1 MFPYWNSYFCFMKLA
16 VGFLFILFLVSS
28 PVSSILGL
36 MYDSYDKLLNWSVF
50 ENEADDLAK
59 IVFGLD
65 TLLFYF
71 ENLIEI
77 SSAYYFQYLLISI
90 KMSCLIF
97 LALPKQVKSFFTW
110 LFNSS
115 SSLGF
120 NFNLTSNYEKQR
132 KFI

>member
-1 MFPYWNSYFCFMKLA
+1 MKLA
-16 VGFLFILFLVSS
+16 VGFLFIFFLSSS

-59 IVFGLD
+59 IVFGLVPP
-65 TLLFYF
+65 LFYF

-110 LFNSS
+110 LLNAS
-115 SSLGF
+115 SSLRL
-120 NFNLTSNYEKQR
+120 NLKLISNYEKKR